1 MSDSKESKVSL
12 EQYEKIIHALSPCM
26 DDYLYVYDLVN
37 DVYCI
42 SPTAVERFRLPA
54 SRFTNVNEHLKELT
68 HPDDWYT
75 LSHDIS
81 KIFSDA
87 NYSFHNLQYR
97 WTNRMGEAVWIS
109 CRGRLVRN
117 ENGDP
122 IALVGC
128 INEIGEK
135 QRADNISGLRGEAFL
150 KEDLVEYV
158 NKDNGAF
165 LIRFGIDEFREIV
178 ENFGPEYGEKVLKK
192 TSDCI

>member
-1 MSDSKESKVSL
+1 MSDLNERKVSL

-81 KIFSDA
+81 KIFSDD
-87 NYSFHNLQYR
+87 NYSFQ
-97 WTNRMGEAVWIS
+97 IS
-109 CRGRLVRN
+109 NTG
-117 ENGDP
+117 GP
-122 IALVGC
+122 TGWA
-128 INEIGEK
+128 K
-135 QRADNISGLRGEAFL
+135 QCG
-150 KEDLVEYV
+150 
-158 NKDNGAF
+158 
-165 LIRFGIDEFREIV
+165 
-178 ENFGPEYGEKVLKK
+178 
-192 TSDCI
+192 